1 MEALLTNTLAT
12 LPAHARVWVYKS
24 ATPFT
29 PERQQLL
36 RARGE
41 AFAATWKSHG
51 EAVPAAFAVLHD
63 HFVVIAADLLGMTIC
78 GGAIDGSVQFIK
90 QLETELGLHLTDRMV
105 VLYEQDGRTCA
116 CRVGEVE
123 ALLKNGTLGP
133 DTPVFDDLVATKADL
148 DTRFRTPLRNT
159 WMVRYL

>member
-1 MEALLTNTLAT
+1 MEALLTNALAT
-12 LPAHARVWVYKS
+12 MPAHTRVWVYKS
-24 ATPFT
+24 AMPFT
-29 PERQQLL
+29 PAQQQQLL
-36 RARGE
+36 ARGQ
-41 AFAATWKSHG
+41 AFAGAWKSHG

-90 QLETELGLHLTDRMV
+90 QVETDLGLQLTDRMV
-105 VLYEQDGRTCA
+105 VLYQRDGVTNA

-123 ALLKNGTLGP
+123 TLLKNGTLGP

-148 DTRFRTPLRNT
+148 ETRFRTPLRST
-159 WMVRYL
+159 WMARYL